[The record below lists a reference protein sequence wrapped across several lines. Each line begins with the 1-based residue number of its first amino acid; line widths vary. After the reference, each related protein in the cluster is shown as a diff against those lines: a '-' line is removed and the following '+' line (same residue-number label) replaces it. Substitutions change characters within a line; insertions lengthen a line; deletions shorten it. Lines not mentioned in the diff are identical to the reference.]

1 LKGIIFFLQSIAV
14 GFSQLFRIDAMQW
27 ASAPFI
33 KSIVVVKV
41 QNISYIRCVKK
52 QQITG
57 LGFII
62 DKLTNSIE
70 NTFTG
75 EVFDTE
81 ITFLTNAA
89 KKSIKKSDWQF
100 DWLKEIEDKSNAT
113 HFRGQRMFIET
124 SAALKLISQYFKS

>member
-1 LKGIIFFLQSIAV
+1 
-14 GFSQLFRIDAMQW
+14 MQW